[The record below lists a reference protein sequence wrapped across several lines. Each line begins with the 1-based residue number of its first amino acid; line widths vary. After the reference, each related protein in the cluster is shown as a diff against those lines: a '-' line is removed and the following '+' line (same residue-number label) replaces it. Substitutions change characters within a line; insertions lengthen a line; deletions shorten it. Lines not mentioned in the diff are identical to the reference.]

1 VLLDQNEGGERRL
14 LIVSG
19 FSGGGKTTLCSALA
33 RITGSQPV
41 RTSDFLIRRLGE
53 QRDKEGRLF
62 AWQDRETDLLTEREV
77 LVFAEADNDH
87 LRVVR
92 ETPGGVHESMTLPLL
107 LDSAADTCR
116 VFLDV
121 DSEIRYR
128 RVAARHGIDLEDAR
142 TLVVR
147 KDAQTRL
154 YIETAYGLFV
164 GSEAHLGHYD
174 AVIRVSGDGT
184 THWRIGS
191 VSATN
196 RGLLERAV
204 QQVEQEVGSA

>member
-1 VLLDQNEGGERRL
+1 MFV
-14 LIVSG
+14 VSG

-33 RITGSQPV
+33 RITETQPV

-53 QRDKEGRLF
+53 ERDKEGRLF
-62 AWQDRETDLLTEREV
+62 AWQDRDADLLTEREV

-92 ETPGGVHESMTLPLL
+92 ETPCGVHESMTLPLQ
-107 LDSAADTCR
+107 LDFAVDTCR

-121 DSEIRYR
+121 DSEVRYR
-128 RVAARHGIDLEDAR
+128 RVAARHGINLEDAR
-142 TLVVR
+142 TLVMR

-154 YIETAYGLFV
+154 YIETAYGLLV
-164 GSEAHLGHYD
+164 GTEAHLGHYD
-174 AVIRVSGDGT
+174 AVIRVDGDGA
-184 THWRIGS
+184 THWRTGS

-196 RGLLERAV
+196 HGLLERAV
-204 QQVEQEVGSA
+204 RQVEQEVGSAS